1 MKPVKDFVWKEN
13 MSSQELINKLSSIGF
28 QSVGIGKAIQTIQN
42 MKDNNSKI
50 YLTFTSNMV
59 TSGLRG
65 LFAQTISKGIA
76 DVVITTVGGIEED
89 LMKANGEEFL
99 LGSFNANDVE
109 LKKQGLNRVGNVLIK
124 NESYQKF
131 EEIIK
136 EQLKKLYEKKKK
148 WTPSQLFKEIGLTLQ
163 DENSILYQAAKN
175 NVPIFCPAITDGAF
189 GFHLY
194 LFQQEHPDFQV
205 DVVKEFENVLLA
217 TDQNEKKG
225 LISLG
230 GGVSKH
236 HAILSCLLNGGM
248 DYVVYLTTAR
258 AYSGSLSG
266 ATTEEA
272 KSWGKIKG
280 EGDAAMVIG
289 DVTIT
294 FPLIIT
300 QVLNKII

>member
-1 MKPVKDFVWKEN
+1 MKKVEDFKWVEG
-13 MSSQELINKLSSIGF
+13 MSARELVDKISRIGF
-28 QSVGIGKAIQTIQN
+28 QGAEIGKAIQTIKN
-42 MKDNNSKI
+42 MKDANSKI

-65 LFAQTISKGIA
+65 LFAQTIQKGMA
-76 DVVITTVGGIEED
+76 NVVITTVGGIEED
-89 LMKANGEEFL
+89 LMKSYGEEFL
-99 LGSFNANDVE
+99 LGSFNADDVQ
-109 LKKQGLNRVGNVLIK
+109 LKKDGLNRVGNVLIK

-131 EEIIK
+131 ENIIK
-136 EQLKKLYEKKKK
+136 EQLETLYAKKKE
-148 WTPSQLFKEIGLTLQ
+148 WTPSEMFKEIGLTLK
-163 DENSILYQAAKN
+163 DEDSILYQAAKN

-194 LFQQEHPDFQV
+194 LFQQEHSGFKI
-205 DVVKEFENVLLA
+205 DVVKEFENVLLS

-248 DYVVYLTTAR
+248 DFVVYLTTAR

-266 ATTEEA
+266 ATTQEA

-280 EGDAAMVIG
+280 DGDAAMVIG
-289 DVTIT
+289 DVSII
-294 FPLIIT
+294 FPLIMS
-300 QVLNKII
+300 QVFEGI